1 MLLLR
6 GPLRSPGTGAR
17 HMTRW
22 GWLGLLAVLAGT
34 GCDESRPFCPI
45 GETEGLAAP
54 ALLPTGR
61 TEDGREPFLVRYR
74 SGERVR
80 PAAIERMGGEV
91 TARFRLVPAVA
102 ARLTAGERTA
112 LEQDPDVEA
121 IEPDVE
127 LRALG
132 VPVSTGSVEEYTQ
145 ALRQVQAPRV
155 WDANEDGT
163 LDPGAPTGEGV
174 RVCVL
179 DSGLDARHPEL
190 KVPYAAG
197 HDFLDGDEE
206 PSDHSED
213 GWGLGHGTHVAGV
226 LAAQLASGG
235 KPLPGM
241 SPQGMVGV
249 APGVELLIGRVVD
262 VKERTHA
269 SLLLS
274 AVEWCQQQ
282 GARIITLSL
291 GSPQPLGRTLEEGLR
306 AAADAGVLFIAAAG
320 NDSGAGFEAPLSYP
334 AAYPSVLAVG
344 AVDGQEQVA
353 SFSNRGEALSL
364 VAPGVDVVSSVNLQA
379 VTAPTLEA
387 GGQTY
392 TTRSLYF
399 ASAGDVTGELVDCG
413 RGEFDGC
420 RRNTCE
426 GFIAYVRLLPGN
438 SPSHLALTAMRQ
450 GARAILFGV
459 NESMS
464 ESWEIELEG
473 PGFAWVPAVAVGQE
487 DHAALRAH
495 VGKPV
500 HLRLEGVDYARFSGT
515 SMAVPHVAG
524 AAALVWSKR
533 PTLTGAQVRG
543 LLEATAKD
551 LGPAGHDAH
560 HGHGLVQ
567 AWAALEA
574 LQSQP

>member
-1 MLLLR
+1 L
-6 GPLRSPGTGAR
+6 
-17 HMTRW
+17 
-22 GWLGLLAVLAGT
+22 LGLLALMAST
-34 GCDESRPFCPI
+34 GCEESRPLCPV
-45 GETEGLAAP
+45 EGLGGVAAP
-54 ALLPTGR
+54 
-61 TEDGREPFLVRYR
+61 EDGREPFLVRYR
-74 SGERVR
+74 TGGRVR
-80 PAAIERMGGEV
+80 SAGIERLGGQV
-91 TARFRLVPAVA
+91 TARFRQVPAVA
-102 ARLTAGERTA
+102 ARLTPGERAA
-112 LEQDPDVEA
+112 LERDPDVEA
-121 IEPDVE
+121 IERDVE

-132 VPVSTGSVEEYTQ
+132 VPVSAGSVEEYTE

-155 WDANEDGT
+155 WDANEDGA
-163 LDPGAPTGEGV
+163 LDPGAPTGAGI

-179 DSGLDARHPEL
+179 DSGLDSRHPEL
-190 KVPYAAG
+190 KVPYARG
-197 HDFLDGDEE
+197 HDFLDGDEAPE
-206 PSDHSED
+206 DHSVE

-241 SPQGMVGV
+241 GPNGMVGV
-249 APGVELLIGRVVD
+249 APGVELLIARVVD

-282 GARIITLSL
+282 RAHIITLSL
-291 GSPQPLGRTLEEGLR
+291 GSPEPLGRTLEEGLR
-306 AAADAGVLFIAAAG
+306 AAADSGVLLIAAAG
-320 NDSGAGFEAPLSYP
+320 NDSGGGWEAPLSYP

-353 SFSNRGEALSL
+353 SFSNRGERLSL
-364 VAPGVDVVSSVNLQA
+364 VAPGVDVGSSVNVQA

-387 GGQTY
+387 GGRTY
-392 TTRSLYF
+392 PARSLYF

-420 RRNTCE
+420 NRNTCE
-426 GFIAYVRLLPGN
+426 GFIAYVRLMPGK

-464 ESWEIELEG
+464 QSWEIALEG
-473 PGFAWVPAVAVGQE
+473 PGLEWVPTVAVGQE
-487 DHAALRAH
+487 DHAALLAH
-495 VGKPV
+495 VGQQV

-524 AAALVWSKR
+524 AAALVWSAR
-533 PTLTGAQVRG
+533 PGLTAAEVRA
-543 LLEATAKD
+543 LLESTAKD
-551 LGPAGHDAH
+551 LGPVGRDPH
-560 HGHGLVQ
+560 HGYGLVQ
-567 AWAALEA
+567 ARAALEA
-574 LQSQP
+574 LQTRP

>member
-1 MLLLR
+1 
-6 GPLRSPGTGAR
+6 
-17 HMTRW
+17 MTRW
-22 GWLGLLAVLAGT
+22 GLLGLLAVVASA
-34 GCDESRPFCPI
+34 GCDDNRPYCLT
-45 GETEGLAAP
+45 GEAGGLAAP
-54 ALLPTGR
+54 ERLPPVR
-61 TEDGREPFLVRYR
+61 TEEGREPFLVRYR
-74 SGERVR
+74 SGGRVR
-80 PAAIERMGGEV
+80 PAAIERLGGQV

-102 ARLTAGERTA
+102 ARLTPEERAA

-132 VPVSTGSVEEYTQ
+132 VPVSVGSVEEYTP
-145 ALRQVQAPRV
+145 ALRQVQAPQV
-155 WDANEDGT
+155 WDANEDGL
-163 LDPGAPTGEGV
+163 LDPGAPTGAGI

-190 KVPYAAG
+190 KVPYVAG

-206 PSDHSED
+206 PSDHAEE

-241 SPQGMVGV
+241 GPHGMVGV

-262 VKERTHA
+262 VEERTHA

-274 AVEWCQQQ
+274 AVEWCQQH

-291 GSPQPLGRTLEEGLR
+291 GSPQRLGRTLEEGLQ
-306 AAADAGVLFIAAAG
+306 AAADAGVLLIAAAG
-320 NDSGAGFEAPLSYP
+320 NDSGEGFEAPLSYP
-334 AAYPSVLAVG
+334 AAYPSMLAVG

-353 SFSNRGEALSL
+353 SFSNRGESLSL
-364 VAPGVDVVSSVNLQA
+364 VAPGVEVASSVNLQA

-399 ASAGDVTGELVDCG
+399 ASAGDFTGELVDCG
-413 RGEFDGC
+413 LGEFDGC
-420 RRNTCE
+420 DRDTCE
-426 GFIAYVRLLPGN
+426 PFIAYVRLLPGN

-473 PGFAWVPAVAVGQE
+473 PGFEWVPTVAVGQE
-487 DHAALRAH
+487 DHAALLKH
-495 VGKPV
+495 LGKPV
-500 HLRLEGVDYARFSGT
+500 HLRLESVDYARFSGT

-524 AAALVWSKR
+524 AAALVWSAR
-533 PTLTGAQVRG
+533 PTLTAAEVRG
-543 LLEATAKD
+543 LLESTAKD
-551 LGPAGHDAH
+551 LGPAGHDAR

-567 AWAALEA
+567 ARAALGA
-574 LQSQP
+574 LQAPP